1 MPTPEKYKA
10 PFLPGSYYHIVCKS
24 IDGLILFNEEKD
36 YRVFKERFKQFT
48 SAFFEVWAYN
58 LIPNHTHHI
67 IKTRP
72 AQEIAE
78 TISGFQKEEQSKAML
93 RFLDAI
99 KDENSFDEMIER
111 QMNSLLVSYA
121 NYCNNKRG
129 RKGGIFQKPF
139 KRIRI
144 EDDSHLQEAI
154 IYTNANAQ
162 KHKLVRD
169 FKEHP
174 YSSYADII
182 NGNGQFTEIDKQIGF
197 FGGLDNF
204 INIHKSQVEYYYQH
218 DWPPSKLE

>member
-67 IKTRP
+67 IKARP

-144 EDDSHLQEAI
+144 EDDSHLQQAI

-218 DWPPSKLE
+218 DWLPSKLE